1 MDEKHEGGE
10 IRSPLMEKLE
20 NFWYHYK
27 WHTLIALFLV
37 VTVAVCSVQM
47 FTREKYDVHI
57 LYAGPDDVKMTA
69 SDGLSAYRVMH
80 SSLKLVV
87 GDYDENGE
95 VTPNFRTL
103 FVPSEAEIEE
113 INRINEEENTELEVQ
128 TQLVIEN
135 TSQMD
140 GLLTISDYYLCIL
153 SEANYLTYRTKSEGF
168 FVSLAPYVGDTEV
181 TYYEGATNAVYLNS
195 TAFGRLPGLADL
207 DESTLICL
215 RSVSEVARRADR
227 KGSAKAFSAAEKTVK
242 NIFAFEQSK

>member
-1 MDEKHEGGE
+1 MDEKYEGGE
-10 IRSPLMEKLE
+10 IRSPWMKKIE

-37 VTVAVCSVQM
+37 VTVTVCSVQM

-57 LYAGPDDVKMTA
+57 LYAGPDDVRMTA
-69 SDGLSAYRVMH
+69 SEGLSEYRVMH

-95 VTPNFRTL
+95 VTPNLRTL
-103 FVPSEAEIEE
+103 FVPSAEEIEE
-113 INRINEEENTELEVQ
+113 INQIHKEQNTGLEVQ

-140 GLLTISDYYLCIL
+140 SLLTISDYYLCIL

-168 FVSLAPYVGDTEV
+168 FVSLAPYVGDATV
-181 TYYEGATNAVYLNS
+181 NYYEGATDAVYLNS

-207 DESTLICL
+207 DESTVICL
-215 RSVSEVARRADR
+215 RGVSEVARRADR
-227 KGSAKAFSAAEKTVK
+227 KGSAKQFAAAEKV
-242 NIFAFEQSK
+242 FHLFLSG